1 MHFVLVHG
9 WGFNASIWAPLITEL
24 GDAATTVV
32 DLGFVEGGEGAKGS
46 GKLDWTDDAIAVG
59 HSLGVLWLLKQERAR
74 FRGLVSIQGFDRYCP
89 HVPKSRV
96 VALQRGI
103 DRDPAGTMDAFWR
116 SCGAPDFAPTSALN
130 PDRLREGLDWLIQW
144 NAEDARKSLRCPV
157 LSLATRDD
165 VIVPP
170 AMTETIWGREKVVWQ
185 PEGGHA
191 LPIRFPEWC
200 ATHVVE
206 FANSVSP

>member
-1 MHFVLVHG
+1 MHYVLVHG
-9 WGFNASIWAPLITEL
+9 WGFNASLWQPLIAQL
-24 GDAATTVV
+24 GAAETTLV
-32 DLGFVEGGEGAKGS
+32 DLGFIEGGEGCGNQE
-46 GKLDWTDDAIAVG
+46 WPEDAIAVG
-59 HSLGVLWLLKQERAR
+59 HSLGVLWLLKQEQAR

-96 VALQRGI
+96 VALKRGI
-103 DRDPAGTMDAFWR
+103 DRDPAGTMEAFWR
-116 SCGAPDFAPTSALN
+116 SCGAPEFAPATALN
-130 PDRLREGLDWLIQW
+130 TDRLREGLDWLIQW
-144 NAEDARKSLRCPV
+144 DAEDARKSLRCPV

-170 AMTETIWGREKVVWQ
+170 AMTETIWGSENVVWQ

-200 ATHVVE
+200 AAHVVE
-206 FANSVSP
+206 FADSVAP

>member
-9 WGFNASIWAPLITEL
+9 WGFNASIWTPLIAHL
-24 GDAATTVV
+24 GEAETTVL
-32 DLGFVEGGEGAKGS
+32 DLGFVEGGVNASDPE
-46 GKLDWTDDAIAVG
+46 WPEDAIAVG
-59 HSLGVLWLLKQERAR
+59 HSLGVLWLLKNGGGR
-74 FRGLVSIQGFDRYCP
+74 FRGLVSVQGFDRYCP

-103 DRDPAGTMDAFWR
+103 DRDPAGTMEAFWA
-116 SCGAPDFAPTSALN
+116 SCGLPRFAPAAAFN
-130 PDRLREGLDWLIQW
+130 ADRLRDGLDWLIQW
-144 NAEDARKSLRCPV
+144 NAEDIRKTLRCPV

-170 AMTETIWGREKVVWQ
+170 AMTEAIWGRENVVWL
-185 PEGGHA
+185 PDGGHA
-191 LPIRFPEWC
+191 LPSRFPEWC
-200 ATHVVE
+200 AKHVVE